1 MGKPPK
7 MRKGNGRVTEREHVP
22 KVKRKRLI
30 AIHAVMT
37 RTATVNFDSYNKVRC
52 GAGGNRTP
60 DPLLA
65 KQVL

>member
-1 MGKPPK
+1 MDG
-7 MRKGNGRVTEREHVP
+7 KGNTIKYIHPQFVMCQKNTKKQIILHACSVTTQLRQ
-22 KVKRKRLI
+22 L
-30 AIHAVMT
+30 
-37 RTATVNFDSYNKVRC
+37 TVDYYNKVRC